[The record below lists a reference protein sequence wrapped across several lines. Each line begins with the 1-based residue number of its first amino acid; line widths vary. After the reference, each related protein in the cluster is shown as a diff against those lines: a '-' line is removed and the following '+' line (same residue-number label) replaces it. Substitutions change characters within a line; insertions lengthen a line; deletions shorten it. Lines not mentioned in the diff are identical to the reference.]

1 MTDARP
7 AGKDADVNEQDT
19 RERLLEAAHRVFL
32 RSGTAKARTQEIA
45 NEAGVNKA
53 LLHYYFGTKAA
64 LADAVFEQQVVRFM
78 PRIFGILGSTSLD
91 IGAKVRQIVHEQ
103 IEFYRTHPYLLG
115 FLVAELHTEPDRIAR
130 LIAPAGTP
138 PVAVL
143 REQLERAAAAG
154 EIRPVPVEQFVATLM
169 GAIAFP
175 FLLQPLL
182 VNFLSLHGDRFDAF
196 LDERKGWLPDFILGG
211 LRP

>member
-1 MTDARP
+1 MTAARR
-7 AGKDADVNEQDT
+7 AGNDTETDEQDT

-32 RSGTAKARTQEIA
+32 RAGTAKARTQDIA

-64 LADAVFEQQVVRFM
+64 LADAVFEQQMVRFM
-78 PRIFGILGSTSLD
+78 PRIFGILGSTSLE

-103 IEFYRTHPYLLG
+103 IDFYRLHPYLLG
-115 FLVAELHTEPDRIAR
+115 FLVAELHTEPGRIAR
-130 LIAPAGTP
+130 LLAPAGTP

-143 REQLERAAAAG
+143 DAQLRRAADAG
-154 EIRPVPVEQFVATLM
+154 EIRRVPVEQFVTTLM

-175 FLLQPLL
+175 FLLQPILA
-182 VNFLSLHGDRFDAF
+182 NFLSLHGDRFDVF
-196 LDERKGWLPDFILGG
+196 LEERKQWLPDFILGG

>member
-7 AGKDADVNEQDT
+7 TGTEVDEQDT

-64 LADAVFEQQVVRFM
+64 LADAVFEQQMMRFM

-91 IGAKVRQIVHEQ
+91 ISAKVRRIVHEQ
-103 IEFYRTHPYLLG
+103 IDFYRSHPYLLG
-115 FLVAELHTEPDRIAR
+115 FLAVELHTEPDRIAR
-130 LIAPAGTP
+130 LMAPVGTP

-143 REQLERAAAAG
+143 GAQLQRAADAG
-154 EIRPVPVEQFVATLM
+154 EIRRVPVEQFVATLM
-169 GAIAFP
+169 GAIAIP
-175 FLLQPLL
+175 FLLRPILSK
-182 VNFLSLHGDRFDAF
+182 FLSLHGDRFEAF
-196 LDERKGWLPDFILGG
+196 LEERKEWLPDFILGG